1 MLQRRRARKAFG
13 KYLSSEVIEKLLR
26 ETGSE
31 IMPPEMQHFQ
41 FVVALAD
48 DTNPQE
54 VPAMTSKVVGTLIQ
68 HRATV
73 SDISSSLIV
82 ALLRVPFPEGNSPEA
97 RRELVDALLRVNKLA
112 IVGPDYFRVAE
123 DSFGMQN

>member
-1 MLQRRRARKAFG
+1 MGILRMLQRRRARKAFG

-73 SDISSSLIV
+73 SDIYVI
-82 ALLRVPFPEGNSPEA
+82 AL
-97 RRELVDALLRVNKLA
+97 RRS
-112 IVGPDYFRVAE
+112 VGRAV
-123 DSFGMQN
+123 SRR